1 MRGRVLVVHLLM
13 FALPVALFGQT
24 MRDVA
29 VGCDRGHHWR
39 SRCDGEADCTRV
51 LAAHNCSAHGEG
63 CGSSGSSGSGVGA
76 FTLSGSPEHV
86 LAGSAILGGFGGALL
101 GSLGT
106 SADGNSMAGAGAA
119 IGFGATMAMGVL
131 RNKSEWGRT
140 SSTVVGAI
148 GGAAI
153 GAGTGAMADGKYKKG
168 SAEDLA
174 HKDQVAPQ
182 ATAGAVAGAVLG
194 FTLNTLAASQFNS
207 NPRLRRFTQ
216 RVRVVETG
224 RRVGFAVLW

>member
-1 MRGRVLVVHLLM
+1 MRGRVLVVSLLM
-13 FALPVALFGQT
+13 FALPVGLFGQNV
-24 MRDVA
+24 REVA

-39 SRCDGEADCTRV
+39 SPCDGNADCTRV

-63 CGSSGSSGSGVGA
+63 CGSSESSGSGV
-76 FTLSGSPEHV
+76 SMPS
-86 LAGSAILGGFGGALL
+86 LAGSPAHVIVAGAVLGGFGGALI

-106 SADGNSMAGAGAA
+106 SADSNSMAGAGAA
-119 IGFGATMAMGVL
+119 IGFGTAMAMGVL
-131 RNKSEWGRT
+131 RNKSEWGRA

-168 SAEDLA
+168 SADDLA

-194 FTLNTLAASQFNS
+194 FTLNTLATSQFNR
-207 NPRLRRFTQ
+207 NPRLRRITQ
-216 RVRVVETG
+216 RIRVIDSG
-224 RRVGFAVLW
+224 RRVGLTVLW

>member
-24 MRDVA
+24 MRDVG

-39 SRCDGEADCTRV
+39 ANCDGEADCTRV
-51 LAAHNCSAHGEG
+51 LAAHNCSAHDEG
-63 CGSSGSSGSGVGA
+63 CGSSGSSGSGVSA
-76 FTLSGSPEHV
+76 FKLSGSPSHV
-86 LAGSAILGGFGGALL
+86 FAGSAILGGFGGALI
-101 GSLGT
+101 GSLAT
-106 SADGNSMAGAGAA
+106 SADSNAMAGAGAA

-168 SAEDLA
+168 SSEDLA

-182 ATAGAVAGAVLG
+182 AAAGAVAGALLG
-194 FTLNTLAASQFNS
+194 FTLNTLATSQLNS
-207 NPRLRRFTQ
+207 SPRLRRVTQ
-216 RVRVVETG
+216 RVRVIDTG
-224 RRVGFAVLW
+224 RRVGLTVLW